1 MGEVAPLY
9 GVDSALVLLTNPGVQ
24 QGNLR
29 HKPSTSCTQ
38 DHLCLVNDYTRQE
51 VGPFKRNT
59 AHLEEQTSKNKKSLS
74 VRCKQPCRRNPEA
87 SEVEG

>member
-9 GVDSALVLLTNPGVQ
+9 GVDSALVLLTNTGVQ

-29 HKPSTSCTQ
+29 HRPSTSLHTR
-38 DHLCLVNDYTRQE
+38 LCLVNDYTRQE

-59 AHLEEQTSKNKKSLS
+59 VDLEE
-74 VRCKQPCRRNPEA
+74 
-87 SEVEG
+87 